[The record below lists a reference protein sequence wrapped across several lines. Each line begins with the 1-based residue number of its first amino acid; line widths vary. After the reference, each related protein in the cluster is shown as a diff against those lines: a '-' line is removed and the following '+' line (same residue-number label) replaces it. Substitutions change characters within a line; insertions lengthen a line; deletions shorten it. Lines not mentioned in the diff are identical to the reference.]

1 MKRFYEEA
9 AAEHLGK
16 SWRVTL
22 DGRTVKTPGA
32 RDLLVP
38 FEGLAIALAD
48 EWGAQMEEIDPA
60 AMPLTRLANTAI
72 DRTAS
77 LRESVIEEVAG
88 YGASD
93 LLCYRVSDPAELV
106 DRQSAN
112 WDPLLDWVGKHFS
125 ANLSVTTDITPLEQ
139 DNEALLAIYSAVARK
154 NDFALT
160 GLHATTGLC
169 GSVVIGLALAETVL
183 PAEKAWQC
191 AILDE
196 MYQAEQW
203 GVDADAEQRW
213 KAMRDE
219 IAAATLFMDLSRD

>member
-1 MKRFYEEA
+1 VLPGF
-9 AAEHLGK
+9 GP
-16 SWRVTL
+16 
-22 DGRTVKTPGA
+22 GRTCRPTERKLGP
-32 RDLLVP
+32 
-38 FEGLAIALAD
+38 
-48 EWGAQMEEIDPA
+48 
-60 AMPLTRLANTAI
+60 
-72 DRTAS
+72 
-77 LRESVIEEVAG
+77 VAG
-88 YGASD
+88 LG
-93 LLCYRVSDPAELV
+93 
-106 DRQSAN
+106 
-112 WDPLLDWVGKHFS
+112 WK
-125 ANLSVTTDITPLEQ
+125 
-139 DNEALLAIYSAVARK
+139 ALFGEFAIYSAVARK

-219 IAAATLFMDLSRD
+219 IAAATLFMDLSGD